1 MQGKFQDSAL
11 VHKKRIP
18 SLFSGTFFNRHKLQ
32 FESGGLQT
40 TYSNVYYFVP
50 STTDRS
56 EEVNRYLGS
65 VNLSPIDMTKSAFET
80 ENNVSFDPS
89 KLDIYS
95 LEKEVKSKAV
105 VKMLKKITENADDLL
120 SEKSVDFEV
129 DWIGTSIQR
138 LPQNKYKMSY

>member
-18 SLFSGTFFNRHKLQ
+18 SLFSGTFFNRHKLR

-65 VNLSPIDMTKSAFET
+65 VNLSPIDTTKSAFET

-105 VKMLKKITENADDLL
+105 VKMLKKITENAGDFL
-120 SEKSVDFEV
+120 SQKSVDF
-129 DWIGTSIQR
+129 
-138 LPQNKYKMSY
+138 

>member
-1 MQGKFQDSAL
+1 MQRKFQDSTI
-11 VHKKRIP
+11 VHKKRVP

-80 ENNVSFDPS
+80 ENVSFDPS